1 MYNPKMKRG
10 QLRAIILELLM
21 NYPNL
26 RDDDNALEVQVCRW
40 WHYCFDSMSAA
51 DFIQKRDEMGF
62 PSRESIGRIRRLI
75 QTEIEELGASP
86 KCHRKRTKLAKEWK
100 EYCTK

>member
-1 MYNPKMKRG
+1 MKRG
-10 QLRAIILELLM
+10 QLYPIVLELLM
-21 NYPNL
+21 NHPHL
-26 RDDDNALEVQVCRW
+26 RDDDNWLEVEACKKWNSWFGR
-40 WHYCFDSMSAA
+40 MSAEE
-51 DFIQKRDEMGF
+51 FIRRRDEMGF

-86 KCHRKRTKLAKEWK
+86 KCHRKRTTLAKEWK